1 MGLQRLDDA
10 ELGRRTRERNTRA
23 NQVHRERLLNA
34 GKRQTNVWLSA
45 ALRERLDALAMD
57 QGAPLSEIA
66 EQVLSAGLTALA
78 APSLPVTLSP
88 PVEAK
93 TAPESLPLFEPAP
106 TENAPPLTC
115 VNADQHSTVEGGS
128 VKGEPAKP
136 APGTTAERDAAI
148 VALRRQGKSLG
159 QIAATLAEQ
168 GILTSKGNPLSRDTV
183 NQVVK
188 RAGLTKE
195 NAL

>member
-78 APSLPVTLSP
+78 APSLPVTPSP
-88 PVEAK
+88 SVEA
-93 TAPESLPLFEPAP
+93 TPAPESLPLFEPAS
-106 TENAPPLTC
+106 TERGP
-115 VNADQHSTVEGGS
+115 ADTGSFNQDLAAFKTAVIDAWNSGTRGYGSIATALEAGGYRNS
-128 VKGEPAKP
+128 
-136 APGTTAERDAAI
+136 R
-148 VALRRQGKSLG
+148 
-159 QIAATLAEQ
+159 
-168 GILTSKGNPLSRDTV
+168 GNPYPRSH
-183 NQVVK
+183 VK
-188 RAGLTKE
+188 AVLVKAGLVAETGKATQE
-195 NAL
+195 NGE